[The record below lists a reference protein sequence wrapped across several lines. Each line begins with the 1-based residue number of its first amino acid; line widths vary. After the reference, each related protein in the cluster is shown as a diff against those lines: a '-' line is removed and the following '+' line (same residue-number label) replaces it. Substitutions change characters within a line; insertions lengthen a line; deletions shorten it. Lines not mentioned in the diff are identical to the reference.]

1 MKKVDE
7 RLEVLMRIVVIFVS
21 GLILSVWKFL
31 IQILFVVNFLVTLVT
46 GKRNRELAELCEIWN
61 TQVYVFLRYITFVNN
76 ERPFPFVKLK
86 KPLSKFGKR

>member
-7 RLEVLMRIVVIFVS
+7 RLEVLMRIVVLFIS

-31 IQILFVVNFLVTLVT
+31 IQILVVVNFLVTLVT
-46 GKRNRELAELCEIWN
+46 GKRNKELAELCEIWN

-86 KPLSKFGKR
+86 KPLSKFEKR